1 MDNVMTRWIQ
11 FRALFA
17 LALTLVSASVLAT
30 PYAWNYPAPLKT
42 PATSTSNGKLVMF
55 DVSHGGTEGN
65 ADWVINGGF
74 SSFADALVA
83 EGYTVQEYRGVDKNG
98 DGVIQFVD
106 DYTTPGSTATTANE
120 AVITSA
126 GINAAEVLVLAESNR
141 PFTLA
146 EQSALA
152 NFVASGKGLF
162 FIADHYNAD
171 RNLNAW
177 DSTEVFNGYNRA
189 TLSQFNIGG
198 AYGDLRN
205 PGQAGSG
212 WLAQTFGVRF
222 RFNAIDW
229 LSGVSGIA
237 SSGQS
242 EGVTQG
248 VSPILMAGGSTLA
261 ITDPSRA
268 KGLVYF
274 SGGDSP
280 ARWSHAVDSGVYFG
294 GRDEG
299 PYVAIS
305 KSGAGKAAF
314 IGDSSP
320 IEDDSPLYLRQDS
333 GSAKTTY
340 PGWTDSGNAAVLAV
354 NLINWL
360 AQPESYSHFDGSAH
374 PAGEVTPDPF
384 ASEEQSDPDAGQPWS
399 TPSGGYNPW
408 DAATFA
414 DGAYG
419 APNSAGGVGSTPGSG
434 AVSVSVALAQTNGT
448 AVIVTGT
455 ITQAINGEFALEM
468 AEPQDPSATLYV
480 KLESQYRDAF
490 SPQYDPSLIGKT
502 LQVSGT
508 RDDYMAEPSVESV
521 TDMQLVSSGGGN
533 SAGCGSGDA
542 VSVSTAY
549 ASAIG
554 TPLTVI
560 GTVVQ
565 GINDPY
571 ALELADLDGS
581 TSIYVK
587 LESDQRGYYSPANNP
602 GVVAQVLEVDGQR
615 DSYMSTPSMESVTR
629 LTLPS
634 GCP

>member
-1 MDNVMTRWIQ
+1 MTGWNR
-11 FRALFA
+11 FRSLCVVV
-17 LALTLVSASVLAT
+17 LALLSTSVPAA
-30 PYAWNYPAPLKT
+30 PYTWNYPAPLKT
-42 PATSTSNGKLVMF
+42 PAAGTSNGKLVMF

-65 ADWVINGGF
+65 ADWVIDGGF
-74 SSFADALVA
+74 SDFADALVA

-106 DYTTPGSTATTANE
+106 DYTTPDSAATSANE
-120 AVITSA
+120 AVITAA
-126 GINAAEVLVLAESNR
+126 GISAADVLVLAESNR
-141 PFTLA
+141 PFTRA

-152 NFVASGKGLF
+152 DFVASGKGVF

-189 TLSQFNIGG
+189 TVSQFNVSG

-229 LSGVSGIA
+229 LSGVSGIVG
-237 SSGQS
+237 SSQG
-242 EGVTQG
+242 EGITQG

-274 SGGDSP
+274 SNADSP

-320 IEDDSPLYLRQDS
+320 IEDDSPRYRRQDS
-333 GSAKTTY
+333 GSSKTTY
-340 PGWTDSGNAAVLAV
+340 PGWTDAGNAAVLAV
-354 NLINWL
+354 NLVNWL
-360 AQPESYSHFDGSAH
+360 ARPESYTHFDSSAH
-374 PAGEVTPDPF
+374 PAGEATPHPM
-384 ASEEQSDPDAGQPWS
+384 ATEEQTDPDGGQPWS

-408 DAATFA
+408 DPATFA

-419 APNSAGGVGSTPGSG
+419 APDPTGGGTSEPGG
-434 AVSVSVALAQTNGT
+434 NAISVTEALAQPNGT
-448 AVIVTGT
+448 AVTVAGT
-455 ITQAINGEFALEM
+455 ITQAINGEYALEL
-468 AEPQDPSATLYV
+468 ADPQDAAATLYV
-480 KLESQYRDAF
+480 KLDSPYRETF
-490 SPQYDPSLIGKT
+490 SPQNDPSLVGQT

-508 RDDYMAEPSVESV
+508 RDDYMSLPSIEFVS
-521 TDMQLVSSGGGN
+521 DMQLVSGSSGN
-533 SAGCGSGDA
+533 NAGCGSADA
-542 VSVSTAY
+542 VSVDTAY

-560 GTVVQ
+560 GTVVR

-571 ALELADLDGS
+571 ALELADPDGS
-581 TSIYVK
+581 TSVYVK
-587 LESDQRGYYSPANNP
+587 LESDQRAYYSPANNP
-602 GVVAQVLEVDGQR
+602 AVVGQVLEVEGQR
-615 DSYMSTPSMESVTR
+615 DEYMSTPSLESVTR

-634 GCP
+634 GCN